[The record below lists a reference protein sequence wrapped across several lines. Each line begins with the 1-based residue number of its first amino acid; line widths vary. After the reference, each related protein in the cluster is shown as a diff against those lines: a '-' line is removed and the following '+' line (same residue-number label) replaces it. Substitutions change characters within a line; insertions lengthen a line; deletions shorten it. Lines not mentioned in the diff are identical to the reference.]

1 MFEIRNLLAKLGYV
15 QMLKFKQIF
24 QYKMKYKL
32 KPKTLAE
39 FNFMFENV
47 KQEALAIKFAPEKED
62 GRMV

>member
-1 MFEIRNLLAKLGYV
+1 
-15 QMLKFKQIF
+15 
-24 QYKMKYKL
+24 MKYKL

-62 GRMV
+62 GRMAEFEA